1 MPDEILDRS
10 CEVESRLVTVSGGI
24 APPRHFRTQRERFQ
38 ARHVA
43 LPRDAEAEG
52 SAIVAVLAAAEP
64 PGGANLREITV
75 IATASQEGTV
85 CLGQSAMDRTCRSYD
100 EAPCAARMPP
110 WCDRDSL

>member
-1 MPDEILDRS
+1 VPDEILDRS

-75 IATASQEGTV
+75 IATMRCPV
-85 CLGQSAMDRTCRSYD
+85 PSACRRGVGRAGEKPALTRLCID
-100 EAPCAARMPP
+100 NVFVV
-110 WCDRDSL
+110 